1 MTALKRYQFRLPID
15 DERRIED
22 AAKKAGLAPNQLA
35 KRIVQAALR
44 QEPVSPERVAEDLMI
59 VRAGVEQMFRRTGAI
74 EELDKAVKTI
84 RTRRSDDGHKAE
96 RRV

>member
-15 DERRIED
+15 DERLIED

-44 QEPVSPERVAEDLMI
+44 QEPISPERVAEDLMI

-84 RTRRSDDGHKAE
+84 RTRRSDDVSPEA